1 MTPPLAGRRV
11 LLVRPADEGRVEDR
25 LLAALR
31 AAGAQS
37 VAVASTRFAPPAD
50 EAALARARAELSAGG
65 SWDWAVFTSPRAVTA
80 LAPAPTPIW
89 PRLRVAAVGPVTAAA
104 LARAGQETELALEA
118 GGAAALGIAL
128 APRLRSGARVLLPMG
143 NLAAVELEAALV
155 VAGAHPRRLEAY
167 RTVPR
172 PLSAADLAAL
182 REPSDAIVFT
192 SGSGAESL
200 LACLRDRGRTLP
212 AAALIACLGPRTA
225 SDLAALGLR
234 VDVVSQAPGGAAL
247 VAALAEAL
255 TGAVASPVSP
265 PLALERPPRSVD
277 ARHPTPRGT

>member
-1 MTPPLAGRRV
+1 MTFLLAGRRV
-11 LLVRPADEGRVEDR
+11 LLVRPADEGRFEDR
-25 LLAALR
+25 LLGALR
-31 AAGAQS
+31 AAGARA
-37 VAVASTRFAPPAD
+37 VDVASTRFAPSAD

-65 SWDWAVFTSPRAVTA
+65 VWDWAVFTSPRAVTA
-80 LAPAPTPIW
+80 LAP
-89 PRLRVAAVGPVTAAA
+89 VGPVTAAA
-104 LARAGQETELALEA
+104 LAHAGQATELALEA
-118 GGAAALGIAL
+118 GGAAALSLAL

-143 NLAAVELEAALV
+143 NLAAAELEEVLAAT
-155 VAGAHPRRLEAY
+155 GALPRRLEAY

-192 SGSGAESL
+192 SGSGADSL
-200 LACLRDRGRTLP
+200 LAGLRDRGRTLP

-234 VDVVSQAPGGAAL
+234 VDVVSPAPGGAAL

-255 TGAVASPVSP
+255 TGPVASPVSP

-277 ARHPTPRGT
+277 AHPTPKGT

>member
-1 MTPPLAGRRV
+1 MTFLLAGRRV
-11 LLVRPADEGRVEDR
+11 LLVRPADEGRFEDR
-25 LLAALR
+25 LLGALR
-31 AAGAQS
+31 AAGARA
-37 VAVASTRFAPPAD
+37 VDVASTRFAPSAD

-65 SWDWAVFTSPRAVTA
+65 VWDWAVFTSPRAVTA
-80 LAPAPTPIW
+80 LAPAPAPPW
-89 PRLRVAAVGPVTAAA
+89 PLLRVAAVGPVTAAA
-104 LARAGQETELALEA
+104 LAHAGQATELALEA
-118 GGAAALGIAL
+118 GGAAALSLAL

-143 NLAAVELEAALV
+143 NLAAAELEEVLAAT
-155 VAGAHPRRLEAY
+155 GALPRRLEAY

-192 SGSGAESL
+192 SGSGADSL
-200 LACLRDRGRTLP
+200 LAGLRDRGRTLP

-234 VDVVSQAPGGAAL
+234 VDVVSPAPGGAAL

-255 TGAVASPVSP
+255 TGPVASPVSP

-277 ARHPTPRGT
+277 AHPTPKGT